1 MPRFF
6 CIGDV
11 DTCSGFALAG
21 VECAVPESA
30 DDAVTAFDRVRQ
42 DPEIAVLIIT
52 EEVASR
58 LQERI
63 IDHRVLGVRPMIVEI
78 PGNLSEDFRGG
89 SLMDSIRQAVGI
101 SI

>member
-11 DTCSGFALAG
+11 DTCTGFALAG
-21 VECAVPESA
+21 VEGTAPESA
-30 DDAVTAFDRVRQ
+30 DDAAGVFDRVRQ

-52 EEVASR
+52 EEIAAR
-58 LQERI
+58 LQEEI
-63 IDHRVLGVRPMIVEI
+63 IGHRVLGVRPMIVEI
-78 PGNLSEDFRGG
+78 PGNLSEEFRGG